1 MKPRRWNLHVGASSL
16 CRPQERIARR
26 AINDVRLLAHPLST
40 YQRSKP
46 KGLPRLGR
54 TAPVVPC
61 HRGFFSIE
69 KPRRCDYGGVSI
81 KGAVNEDSTQANF
94 ITIPASPSRLSRV
107 PR

>member
-46 KGLPRLGR
+46 KGLPRLGQNSPGGPMPPGLFLDR
-54 TAPVVPC
+54 KTPPLRLR
-61 HRGFFSIE
+61 RG
-69 KPRRCDYGGVSI
+69 KY
-81 KGAVNEDSTQANF
+81 
-94 ITIPASPSRLSRV
+94 
-107 PR
+107 